1 MGDTHELKP
10 CPFCDGAPRI
20 VEPHQS
26 DRSIEGETDDEEWL
40 SFIECDCVDMF
51 FVKGSATSQDE
62 ARQSVVTA
70 WNRRPALSAGQAQP
84 GSIKPLKWEAS
95 PEWKPGEFVTEWYV
109 YSVAGRYHVWCDPTV
124 APDCWHTEYPGKTY
138 EGTEH
143 ATVSAAKAAAQ
154 SDYEAR
160 IRSALAPPA
169 VPGEVERENAKLVEL
184 IKTRFLG
191 VHPDEL
197 DCYLEYDDWTRIL
210 SALSVPEGG
219 DKGDGWRPID
229 TAPIGA
235 KGTSWMML
243 AYGPEGDQSVSVGM
257 KFHDKYYAASTFY
270 VGGPHDSRQFRFQE
284 HEVFPT
290 HWKHLPAAP
299 SASIEGDT
307 QP

>member
-1 MGDTHELKP
+1 MTG
-10 CPFCDGAPRI
+10 
-20 VEPHQS
+20 
-26 DRSIEGETDDEEWL
+26 
-40 SFIECDCVDMF
+40 
-51 FVKGSATSQDE
+51 
-62 ARQSVVTA
+62 RQSLDLIEEGRSMKWSYEVKHGPDGEENYA
-70 WNRRPALSAGQAQP
+70 WVLKGREMVATMRTHLAKEICAGMNAALSAAQAQP
-84 GSIKPLKWEAS
+84 VAIKPLEWELINGWWFGPTAEGQNYIVRAS
-95 PEWKPGEFVTEWYV
+95 SATNFKGQWLWGLGVDKYEL
-109 YSVAGRYHVWCDPTV
+109 
-124 APDCWHTEYPGKTY
+124 APSLE
-138 EGTEH
+138 
-143 ATVSAAKAAAQ
+143 AAKAAAQ
-154 SDYEAR
+154 QDYEAR
-160 IRSALAPPA
+160 IRSALVPPA

-197 DCYLEYDDWTRIL
+197 DCYLEYDDWTRIIA
-210 SALSVPEGG
+210 ALSVPLPEIEGG

-299 SASIEGDT
+299 SASIEGET
-307 QP
+307 KP